1 MHHLFQRFS
10 FKGVSSMSN
19 IPADLLY
26 SKSHE
31 WVRVDG
37 DTVTIGIT
45 DHAQEELG
53 DVVYASL
60 PTVGRVLSAE
70 DVFGT
75 VESVKAVS
83 DLYSPLSGEVVEVNS
98 ALEDD
103 QTAING
109 DPYGAA
115 WMLKLRLADASQL
128 SALMN
133 ADAYRTE
140 IGE

>member
-1 MHHLFQRFS
+1 
-10 FKGVSSMSN
+10 MSN

-83 DLYSPLSGEVVEVNS
+83 DLYSPLAGEVIEVNS

-115 WMLKLRLADASQL
+115 WMLKLRLSDAGQL
-128 SALMN
+128 SSLMD
-133 ADAYRTE
+133 ADAYRAE

>member
-1 MHHLFQRFS
+1 
-10 FKGVSSMSN
+10 MSN

-60 PTVGRVLSAE
+60 PTVGRVLASE

-83 DLYSPLSGEVVEVNS
+83 DLYSPLSGEVIEVNS

-115 WMLKLRLADASQL
+115 WMVKLRLSDSGQL
-128 SALMN
+128 SSLMD
-133 ADAYRTE
+133 ADAYRAE

>member
-1 MHHLFQRFS
+1 
-10 FKGVSSMSN
+10 MSN

-60 PTVGRVLSAE
+60 PTVGRILAAE

-83 DLYSPLSGEVVEVNS
+83 DLYSPLAGEVVEVNS

-103 QTAING
+103 QTTING

-115 WMLKLRLADASQL
+115 WMLKLRLSDTDQL
-128 SALMN
+128 SSLMD

>member
-1 MHHLFQRFS
+1 
-10 FKGVSSMSN
+10 MSN

-60 PTVGRVLSAE
+60 PTVGRVLSADDRPLAPRLLPPDRGPLMGLTHQGFFPLPA
-70 DVFGT
+70 DVW
-75 VESVKAVS
+75 E
-83 DLYSPLSGEVVEVNS
+83 
-98 ALEDD
+98 
-103 QTAING
+103 
-109 DPYGAA
+109 
-115 WMLKLRLADASQL
+115 
-128 SALMN
+128 
-133 ADAYRTE
+133 
-140 IGE
+140 

>member
-1 MHHLFQRFS
+1 LFQRFS

-115 WMLKLRLADASQL
+115 WMLKLRLTDASQL

>member
-1 MHHLFQRFS
+1 
-10 FKGVSSMSN
+10 MSN

-60 PTVGRVLSAE
+60 PTVGRVLSAD

-115 WMLKLRLADASQL
+115 WMLKLRLTDASQL
-128 SALMN
+128 SALMD

>member
-115 WMLKLRLADASQL
+115 WMLKLRLTDASQL
-128 SALMN
+128 SALMD